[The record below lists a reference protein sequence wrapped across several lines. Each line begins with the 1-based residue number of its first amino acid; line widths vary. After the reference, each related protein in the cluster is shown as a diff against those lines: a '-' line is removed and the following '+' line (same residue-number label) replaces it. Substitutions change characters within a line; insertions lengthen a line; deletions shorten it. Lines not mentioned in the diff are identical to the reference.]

1 MTAHARQGIPL
12 RPDRTALRDAAVTSL
27 VRACIATGL
36 GTLDR
41 TMPPA
46 TFARRAWDD
55 RSVDLL
61 LRAAVSP
68 TTVAGTPELA
78 QVAVALLETLVPAS
92 AGADLM
98 MRGIG
103 LNFDGKA
110 QINCPG
116 IAVPTA
122 TFVAEGAPIPVV
134 IAPTNA
140 GATLT
145 PHKLAVI
152 TSLTGEMMRNSNAET
167 LVRQVLV
174 ESTGPSID
182 AVIFSNNAAGAGPAG
197 LLYNIAPLTP
207 TAPGEKA
214 QIIID
219 DLEKL
224 ATAVAP
230 VAGNGEIT
238 LIGSPDVAVAM
249 KFRTYGTVLWPVL
262 ASASIPS
269 KTVIAVAAKAV
280 VSVVE
285 GAPEIT
291 ASTEAEFH
299 RETNPQEI
307 VTSTGTVAVPVGSMF
322 QTDSVALRLRWPI
335 SWSLRTSAGISWMS
349 GVNW

>member
-1 MTAHARQGIPL
+1 M
-12 RPDRTALRDAAVTSL
+12 TALRRPLVPEDRNGYARDKAVRML
-27 VRACIATGL
+27 VRACIATGM
-36 GTLDR
+36 GTLDK

-46 TFARRAWDD
+46 AFARRAWDD

-68 TTVAGTPELA
+68 TTVAGAPELA

-92 AGADLM
+92 AGADLL
-98 MRGIG
+98 MRGIA

-134 IAPTNA
+134 MAPTNA

-167 LVRQVLV
+167 MVRQVLV

-182 AVIFSNNAAGAGPAG
+182 AVMLSNNAAGAGPAG
-197 LLYNIAPLTP
+197 LLWNIAPLTP

-214 QIIID
+214 QILID
-219 DLEKL
+219 DIEKL
-224 ATAVAP
+224 ATAVAG
-230 VAGNGEIT
+230 VAGNGEIV

-249 KFRTYGTVLWPVL
+249 KLRLYGTVMWPVL
-262 ASASIPS
+262 TSGSLPS

-280 VSVVE
+280 VGAVE

-291 ASTEAEFH
+291 ASAEGEFH
-299 RETNPQEI
+299 RETSPQEI
-307 VTSTGTVAVPVGSMF
+307 VTSTGTVAVPIGSMF
-322 QTDSVALRLRWPI
+322 QTDAVALRLRWPI
-335 SWSLRTSAGISWMS
+335 SWSLRSSAGIAWLS